1 MSTKTKEQTSGSDYE
16 FSAVPQDKRKSFFSL
31 TIVWTGFVF
40 VITSMMAGGGL
51 AEGLDF
57 KSILLATLL
66 GNLFL
71 SAIAILVSVIASR
84 TGLTFALITRYSFGS
99 KGTRLASLFVPI
111 VNLGWYTIQSATYG
125 HFIAQ
130 IFGLGDVGEAICMM
144 ISALLMGAFAL
155 IGINAIT
162 ILGYIAIPAIIFL
175 SLATAIKSVGVAGA
189 FSVIQNFVPSG
200 SIGGLAGGITI
211 VIGTWI
217 LSTATCIADI
227 MRYARSTKQAILSAL
242 VGLVGGNSLLIICG
256 AIAAIAVGDS
266 DLTAVLLTLG
276 LVIPSLILMT
286 TNIFTTNAS
295 NIYSTSLNLSIA
307 FRMDRKK
314 LISIIL
320 VISALLT
327 LTRPYQ
333 IGALFGFLNLL
344 GVIVPPLAGI
354 ILSDYYIVHRC
365 KYPELSDDDTA
376 DWNAASWLTWILSLA
391 IVFGLQKVG
400 FGLEAVNGIV
410 AACILYPLLMKI
422 THKSVIRGEN

>member
-1 MSTKTKEQTSGSDYE
+1 MTTKSKVQTSGSDYE
-16 FSAVPQDKRKSFFSL
+16 FSAVPMDKRKSFFSL

-51 AEGLDF
+51 AKGLDF
-57 KSILLATLL
+57 KSILIATLL

-84 TGLTFALITRYSFGS
+84 TGLTFALITRYSFGN

-130 IFGLGDVGEAICMM
+130 IFHFGELGRAISMM
-144 ISALLMGAFAL
+144 ASALVMGIFAV

-175 SLATAIKSVGVAGA
+175 SLATAVKSVGVAGA
-189 FSVIQNFVPSG
+189 FQVITDFVPNG
-200 SIGGLAGGITI
+200 TVGGMAGGITI

-227 MRYARSTKQAILSAL
+227 MRYAKSTKQAICSAL
-242 VGLVGGNSLLIICG
+242 IGLVGGNSLLIICG
-256 AIAAIAVGDS
+256 AISAIAVGDS

-314 LISIIL
+314 MISVIL
-320 VISALLT
+320 VLSALLT
-327 LTRPYQ
+327 LTKPYE
-333 IGALFGFLNLL
+333 IDSLFSFLNLL

-354 ILSDYYIVHRC
+354 ILSDYYIVH
-365 KYPELSDDDTA
+365 KSDYPDLEGATVA
-376 DWNAASWLTWILSLA
+376 DWNIMSWLTWAVSLVA
-391 IVFGLQKVG
+391 VFGLKAAAI
-400 FGLEAVNGIV
+400 GLPALNGIII
-410 AACILYPLLMKI
+410 AAVVYPLLMKLTGKKI
-422 THKSVIRGEN
+422 VK